1 LLGLSCAGVATAAAV
16 GTIWIRPGGC
26 TKVGKT
32 KVCARKVA
40 PVTVAATTER
50 GWLRGRS

>member
-1 LLGLSCAGVATAAAV
+1 LCWRRHRSRRRHDLDQAGD
-16 GTIWIRPGGC
+16 C

-40 PVTVAATTER
+40 PVTVAATT
-50 GWLRGRS
+50 